1 MCLISRIVV
10 SHGERQSIRLI
21 GTLPAEFLP
30 RVLDEVDAVIDR
42 MLETLGEGGRGKSG
56 EIVKMPFVSGH

>member
-1 MCLISRIVV
+1 
-10 SHGERQSIRLI
+10 
-21 GTLPAEFLP
+21 LPAEFLP